1 MSSSNVVLDSSNHV
15 FPAVAVSSS
24 TSGLPV
30 NSITTS
36 SSPVGAV
43 GGTKRFATYASDVW
57 VGDFGEAYTF
67 SGHTQASTFASLFG
81 ACYVERVIFTLV
93 SLKAFTPGSA
103 PRIFRFGIVP
113 RGTAMSLSKRSSA
126 GNIPWLQNF
135 VVGANLHSQATVT
148 YARNP
153 VGSELP
159 FPPGLQ
165 LDLNATEVRFRY
177 PTPVVLHSTHEEVT
191 KENNCALVS
200 WHLEFELTGEGVSFG
215 APVETA

>member
-24 TSGLPV
+24 TSGLP
-30 NSITTS
+30 NNTIDTS
-36 SSPVGAV
+36 SGVSGAL

-57 VGDFGEAYTF
+57 IGDYGEGYSFT
-67 SGHTQASTFASLFG
+67 GHTQASTFASLFG
-81 ACYVERVIFTLV
+81 ACYVEYVRFTLV
-93 SLKAFTPGSA
+93 SLQAFATGTQ

-113 RGTAMSLSKRSSA
+113 RGTAKSLAKKPQA

-135 VVGANLHSQATVT
+135 VVGATHHNQATVT

-153 VGSELP
+153 RGDELP

-165 LDLNATEVRFRY
+165 LDLNATEVRFKY
-177 PTPVVLHSTHEEVT
+177 PTPVVLHSTYEEVT
-191 KENNCALVS
+191 KENNKPLVS
-200 WHLEFELTGEGVSFG
+200 WHLEFGLTGEGVSFG
-215 APVETA
+215 APFSE